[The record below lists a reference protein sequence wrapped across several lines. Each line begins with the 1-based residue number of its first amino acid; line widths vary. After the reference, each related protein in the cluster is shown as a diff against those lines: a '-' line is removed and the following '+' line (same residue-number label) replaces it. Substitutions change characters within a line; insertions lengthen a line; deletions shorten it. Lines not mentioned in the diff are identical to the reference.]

1 MSVRKVLIAAVLA
14 LGAAIAQAADK
25 VYSETPA
32 DEGMASQMLT
42 NWGAPEGVKVE
53 WEADYE
59 IVLAYTA
66 GRAAMPLQVRASSA
80 VQAMQRFMDGVRSEQ
95 REHEKMASGEPAP
108 PPLFGCFYKAG
119 KAFVVRQE
127 GQTPCSE
134 PAKAQ
139 KRP

>member
-1 MSVRKVLIAAVLA
+1 MVKKVLIATMLLV
-14 LGAAIAQAADK
+14 GAALAQAADK

-53 WEADYE
+53 WEADYD

-66 GRAAMPLQVRASSA
+66 GHAAMPLQVRASSA
-80 VQAMQRFMDGVRSEQ
+80 VQAMQRFMDGVRKEQ
-95 REHEKMASGEPAP
+95 RQHEKLMSGEPGP
-108 PPLFGCFYKAG
+108 PPLFGCFYKAN
-119 KAFVVRQE
+119 KTFVVRQE
-127 GQTPCSE
+127 GQTPCGE
-134 PAKAQ
+134 PDKAK

>member
-1 MSVRKVLIAAVLA
+1 MMKQVLVAAMLM
-14 LGAAIAQAADK
+14 LGAAVAQAADK

-53 WEADYE
+53 WEADYD

-80 VQAMQRFMDGVRSEQ
+80 AQAMQRFMDGVRKEQ
-95 REHEKMASGEPAP
+95 RQHEKLMSGEPAP
-108 PPLFGCFYKAG
+108 PPLFGCFYKAS
-119 KAFVVRQE
+119 KTFVVRQE